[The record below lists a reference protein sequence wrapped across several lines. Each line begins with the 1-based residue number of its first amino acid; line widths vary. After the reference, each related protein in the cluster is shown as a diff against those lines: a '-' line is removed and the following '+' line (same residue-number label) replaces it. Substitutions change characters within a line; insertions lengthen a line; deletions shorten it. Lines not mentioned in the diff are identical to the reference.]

1 MNSTIPLLGGVPFSG
16 GEGAFIF
23 LMVIL
28 KKDKKLIKDEILTPS
43 KSEGSG

>member
-1 MNSTIPLLGGVPFSG
+1 MKTAPLQGQRGPIQGG
-16 GEGAFIF
+16 GAFIF

-43 KSEGSG
+43 KSEGSN